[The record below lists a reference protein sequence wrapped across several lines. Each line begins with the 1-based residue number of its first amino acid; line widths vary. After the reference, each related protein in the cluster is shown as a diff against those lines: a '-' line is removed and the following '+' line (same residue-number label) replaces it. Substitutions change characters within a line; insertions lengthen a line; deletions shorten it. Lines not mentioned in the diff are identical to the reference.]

1 MELKQYFDVIKKW
14 WWLLLASTLVA
25 SVSAFIAVSR
35 EPRIYQAAT
44 TVVVGQT
51 MQQADPSSQ
60 DIYISQQLA
69 QTYREMV
76 PRQPILRGV
85 QEALGLSFVPWHE
98 NISARLVPGT
108 QFLEIYVRDTVP
120 ERAAAIADEIA
131 NQLIVQSPNNIHEE
145 QEREAFVREQIQTLQ
160 ASIQQTQ
167 LDIQEERAKLASANS
182 ARAIQQYQ
190 ANIDAL
196 EQKLASDQ
204 STYASLLQTTE
215 GRTNYLSIFER
226 ATVPTRPVSPNVPET
241 VLMAA
246 AIGLVLALGGA
257 FLIEF
262 LDDTVKDPEDMAR
275 TVDLP
280 MLGSIAHADGKE
292 SASAVLISAEM
303 PRSPITEAYR
313 SLRTNIQVSSVDE
326 PIRTVVVTSANPG
339 EGKTTIAANLG
350 VVFAQAGNRT
360 ILVDADLRRSKL
372 HKLFQLQN
380 RAGLTSA
387 LMQEEPVADGWLL
400 DTGVENL
407 RVLPSGP
414 LPPNP
419 AELLG
424 SQKMHKLVDRLKA
437 EADIIIFDAPP
448 ILPVTDAAVL
458 ALDADGV
465 IVVGQAGRTR
475 RGAARKAVEG
485 LRKVGGKILGG
496 VLNQVRWKRSD
507 GYYYKYYE

>member
-1 MELKQYFDVIKKW
+1 MELKQYFDIIKKW

-76 PRQPILRGV
+76 TRQPILRGV
-85 QEALGLSFVPWHE
+85 QEALGLSFVPWSG

-167 LDIQEERAKLASANS
+167 LDIQEERARLASANS

-226 ATVPTRPVSPNVPET
+226 ATVPARPVSPNVPET

-360 ILVDADLRRSKL
+360 ILVDADLRRSTL

-424 SQKMHKLVDRLKA
+424 SQKMHKLVERLKA

>member
-1 MELKQYFDVIKKW
+1 MAINQYFDIIKRW

-25 SVSAFIAVSR
+25 SVSAFVAVSR

-44 TVVVGQT
+44 TVVVGQSL
-51 MQQADPSSQ
+51 QQADPSSQ

-76 PRQPILRGV
+76 TRQPILRGV
-85 QEALGLSFVPWHE
+85 QEALGLSFVPWYG

-108 QFLEIYVRDTVP
+108 QFLEISVRDTVP
-120 ERAAAIADEIA
+120 ERAAGIADEIA

-145 QEREAFVREQIQTLQ
+145 QEREAFVREQIETLQ
-160 ASIQQTQ
+160 AGIQQTQ

-196 EQKLASDQ
+196 ESRLRSDQ
-204 STYASLLQTTE
+204 ATYSSLLQTTE

-226 ATVPTRPVSPNVPET
+226 ATIPTRPVSPNVPET
-241 VLMAA
+241 ILMAA

-262 LDDTVKDPEDMAR
+262 LDDTVKTPDDMAR
-275 TVDLP
+275 TAELP
-280 MLGSIAHADGKE
+280 MLGSIAHANGKE
-292 SASAVLISAEM
+292 GGSAVLIAAEM

-313 SLRTNIQVSSVDE
+313 SLRTNIQVSSVDK
-326 PIRTVVVTSANPG
+326 PVQTLVVTSANPG

-350 VVFAQAGNRT
+350 VVFAQAGKST
-360 ILVDADLRRSKL
+360 ILVDADLRRATL
-372 HKLFQLQN
+372 HKLFNLQN
-380 RAGLTSA
+380 REGLTSA
-387 LMQEEPVADGWLL
+387 LLMDEPVANGWLL

-407 RVLPSGP
+407 RLLTSGP

-424 SQKMHKLVDRLKA
+424 SQKMHRLVERLKEEA
-437 EADIIIFDAPP
+437 EVIIFDAPP

-458 ALDADGV
+458 ALEADGV

-475 RGAARKAVEG
+475 RGAARKAVEN
-485 LRKVGGKILGG
+485 LRQVEGKVLGG
-496 VLNQVRWKRSD
+496 VLNCVHWKRSD
-507 GYYYKYYE
+507 GYYYTYYE